1 MFLADI
7 SIKRPIMMSM
17 ILLVFVL
24 FGTLGFLGMK
34 QELTPDM
41 SLPLVTVQTIYG
53 GAGPEEMETQITKKI
68 EDVVSTV
75 SGIDQIESYSMDSV
89 SYILIRFQM
98 DKNIYIALMD
108 VKDKVD
114 AIVND
119 FPVDTDLPV
128 VKIYDPLSIPVV
140 DIVLSGSM
148 PITELYDLADKDLK
162 NRFAQIAGVG
172 EVQLTGG
179 QEREIRIELNDKTI
193 IQNSVPIARLA
204 QILAA
209 QNLDM
214 PGGNFQRSTQEYSVR
229 LEGEF
234 ENVETIREIEIPT
247 AHGIKKL
254 GELATIEDTGE
265 DVRERTTYFNNR
277 DKFGKDNVVQ
287 LSLVKTADGN
297 AVEIYKDVVGVL
309 PEIES
314 TLPAGCSLDIISE
327 SASFIEDSVK
337 DTLSNILLGV
347 ILTSFVLFFFLH
359 DYRSTIIVALSM
371 PMSII
376 SSFLFMDMAG
386 FTMNI
391 MSLMG
396 LSTAV
401 GILVANSVLV
411 LENIFRHKSLG
422 ESKFNSAS
430 KGTSEIAVA
439 IIASSL
445 TNIAVFLP
453 LGTMSS
459 IAGQFFKQF
468 SLTVVFATVFSII
481 MAFTLTPM
489 LAAIILPE
497 HDRKKHPIGH
507 ALERM
512 FTLWEKIYQGILAF
526 IIKSKVRSLII
537 LLLTFILF
545 VFGMRF
551 GGTIGFEFTPNMDE
565 GLISVSVELP
575 SGYKLDETT
584 AVLETIGEHVQKYK
598 EVSHFWTQL
607 GRATEMDRGVNL
619 AVLKLKL
626 VNKSE
631 RELQS
636 AEFANLLVR
645 DLSDIPNAEIRVSSI
660 SSMTSGRS
668 DVEFS
673 LVGQEMDTLVGIEK
687 KLYPRIKEIPG
698 VINLKTSSRPGK
710 PQVAVYPK
718 RHIMTEA
725 GITVY
730 DVAMALRGSV
740 DGLVTT
746 YYKDR
751 GEEYDIRVTLE
762 DNDVDS
768 PEKIGNIPLFGKD
781 GSYRLE
787 QIADIKIS
795 EEFTQI
801 NHLDRYTSITFGCD
815 VMPGYVMGDIMD
827 GIKLIVEEEH
837 LPIGYTLKFTGMANE
852 MEGTVKDILR
862 AFIIAIVLTYMLLAA
877 MLESLVQP
885 LLILGTVPLALIGV
899 FGAMSITGL
908 SMNIISM
915 LAIVMLVGIVVNNAI
930 LLLDYTNLL
939 VREKGKSVHDA
950 LLEACPTKLKPIL
963 MSNIAIILGML
974 PMAMGLGESGAEM
987 RQPMGVVSIGGLVV
1001 STALSL
1007 FVIPVLHYMISK
1019 RKVAKG

>member
-98 DKNIYIALMD
+98 DKDIYIALMD

-468 SLTVVFATVFSII
+468 SLTVVFATVFS
-481 MAFTLTPM
+481 
-489 LAAIILPE
+489 
-497 HDRKKHPIGH
+497 
-507 ALERM
+507 
-512 FTLWEKIYQGILAF
+512 
-526 IIKSKVRSLII
+526 
-537 LLLTFILF
+537 
-545 VFGMRF
+545 
-551 GGTIGFEFTPNMDE
+551 
-565 GLISVSVELP
+565 
-575 SGYKLDETT
+575 
-584 AVLETIGEHVQKYK
+584 
-598 EVSHFWTQL
+598 
-607 GRATEMDRGVNL
+607 
-619 AVLKLKL
+619 
-626 VNKSE
+626 
-631 RELQS
+631 
-636 AEFANLLVR
+636 
-645 DLSDIPNAEIRVSSI
+645 
-660 SSMTSGRS
+660 
-668 DVEFS
+668 
-673 LVGQEMDTLVGIEK
+673 
-687 KLYPRIKEIPG
+687 
-698 VINLKTSSRPGK
+698 
-710 PQVAVYPK
+710 
-718 RHIMTEA
+718 
-725 GITVY
+725 
-730 DVAMALRGSV
+730 
-740 DGLVTT
+740 
-746 YYKDR
+746 
-751 GEEYDIRVTLE
+751 
-762 DNDVDS
+762 
-768 PEKIGNIPLFGKD
+768 
-781 GSYRLE
+781 
-787 QIADIKIS
+787 
-795 EEFTQI
+795 
-801 NHLDRYTSITFGCD
+801 
-815 VMPGYVMGDIMD
+815 
-827 GIKLIVEEEH
+827 
-837 LPIGYTLKFTGMANE
+837 
-852 MEGTVKDILR
+852 
-862 AFIIAIVLTYMLLAA
+862 
-877 MLESLVQP
+877 
-885 LLILGTVPLALIGV
+885 
-899 FGAMSITGL
+899 
-908 SMNIISM
+908 
-915 LAIVMLVGIVVNNAI
+915 
-930 LLLDYTNLL
+930 
-939 VREKGKSVHDA
+939 
-950 LLEACPTKLKPIL
+950 
-963 MSNIAIILGML
+963 
-974 PMAMGLGESGAEM
+974 
-987 RQPMGVVSIGGLVV
+987 
-1001 STALSL
+1001 
-1007 FVIPVLHYMISK
+1007 
-1019 RKVAKG
+1019 